1 MFRHIRSEGFGIYR
15 GLTPLLI
22 GAPFQGLL
30 RFGSLDT
37 FNNLLRDPETG
48 KVGRASGLL
57 AGVSAGVRF
66 NSHFFEERHTQP
78 SLKHTRYWRAFSSS
92 HPWKP

>member
-1 MFRHIRSEGFGIYR
+1 MFRHIRSEGLGIYR
-15 GLTPLLI
+15 GLAPLLI

-57 AGVSAGVRF
+57 AGVSAGVRRDF
-66 NSHFFEERHTQP
+66 VCSSAQNHRMNH
-78 SLKHTRYWRAFSSS
+78 SLSYHN
-92 HPWKP
+92 

>member
-30 RFGSLDT
+30 RFGSLDA
-37 FNNLLRDPETG
+37 FNNMLRDPETG

-57 AGVSAGVRF
+57 AGVSAGVRLF
-66 NSHFFEERHTQP
+66 SFEE
-78 SLKHTRYWRAFSSS
+78 YAI
-92 HPWKP
+92 

>member
-1 MFRHIRSEGFGIYR
+1 
-15 GLTPLLI
+15 LI

-66 NSHFFEERHTQP
+66 HFYSSFNIPP
-78 SLKHTRYWRAFSSS
+78 STIT
-92 HPWKP
+92 